1 MSWKLRKLV
10 RDEKAQ
16 ASLFDAVM
24 FFILMLI
31 ASTLIFIFS
40 TQAFQTQEV
49 IGREDVMRYTEETME
64 AMLQSTIND
73 TWYYDI
79 NDEKI
84 GKPPGSTNINDLLA
98 EELALLDDGVPK
110 ANFENGYEKD
120 IKQTLDN
127 LVGTG
132 YDYTL
137 QASYTNESSAN
148 TYEIII
154 FSEKDVSGRD
164 VITSQWSSSMID
176 SGKPGEIMIK
186 LSIWRP

>member
-1 MSWKLRKLV
+1 MSWKLKKMV

-24 FFILMLI
+24 FFVLMLI

-64 AMLQSTIND
+64 AILQSTIND

-79 NDEKI
+79 NDDKI
-84 GKPPGSTNINDLLA
+84 EKPPGSTNINDLLA

-110 ANFENGYEKD
+110 TNFEDGYEKD
-120 IKQTLDN
+120 IKQTLDK

-137 QASYTNESSAN
+137 QASYTNESSAK

-154 FSEKDVSGRD
+154 FSEEDVSGRD
-164 VITSQWSSSMID
+164 VITSQWSSPMIE
-176 SGKPGEIMIK
+176 SEKTGEIIIK